1 MIKNIYFSL
10 FVFCF
15 VAFSV
20 SSGYAQE
27 KLPNIVIILADD
39 LGYGSTGIY
48 GANTSVL
55 ETPAIDKLAKDGRKF
70 MNAYTPSSVCSPTR
84 YGLLTGQ
91 YQWQEGKRY
100 GVSGVKSAL
109 TLNLERPT
117 IASRLKA
124 LGYNTAAIGKWHL
137 GYQSKN
143 PTDYTKPLTPGPLD
157 LGFDYHW
164 GVPSNNGDISG
175 IWVENNHTYG
185 LVDSMDDLPPQQR
198 QPKVNWK
205 GKPMIGIPAPYR
217 ANTETT
223 SILNRRIDEWID
235 SQSADK
241 PFFLYYPMPAIHAPI
256 TPSQPFVGASNGGV
270 YSDYIMELDA
280 SVGSVLDAL
289 ERNNFTDDT
298 IVIFTSDNGGHP
310 AGAKDAIDAG
320 LKINGDFRGTKL
332 TVFDGGF
339 RVPFIVKW
347 PDRIKTGSTS
357 KELVNLVDIYA
368 TVLDVVN
375 QDMQDPLDEA
385 GDSYS
390 FYPALFGAPEKPIR
404 DNMIYTSFEGIVAFQ
419 VGDWKYIEGIIAD
432 PNPPFIKGNNHPRRL
447 AEAHEQLYNLKVDP
461 NETNDL
467 IDVNVEKV
475 KEMKQLLKKIRSQ
488 KYSRQ

>member
-1 MIKNIYFSL
+1 MVKDIFSR
-10 FVFCF
+10 FFIFCILMLS
-15 VAFSV
+15 ASE
-20 SSGYAQE
+20 SYSQE

-39 LGYGSTGIY
+39 LGYESSGAY
-48 GANTSVL
+48 GCDTNVL
-55 ETPAIDKLAKDGRKF
+55 KTHAIDKLALEGRKF
-70 MNAYTPSSVCSPTR
+70 TNAYTPSSVCSPTR

-91 YQWQEGKRY
+91 YQWRDGKKY

-109 TLNLERPT
+109 SIDTERST

-143 PTDYTKPLTPGPLD
+143 PTNYTRPLTPGPLD

-164 GVPSNNGDISG
+164 GVPSNNGDLSG
-175 IWVENNHTYG
+175 IWVENDHTYG

-198 QPKVNWK
+198 QPKTNWK
-205 GKPMIGIPAPYR
+205 GKPMMGIPAPYR

-223 SILNRRIDEWID
+223 STLNKRIDEWMD
-235 SQSADK
+235 AQSEEK
-241 PFFLYYPMPAIHAPI
+241 PFFLYYPMPAIHAPL
-256 TPSQPFVGASNGGV
+256 TPSKSFVGASNGGV

-280 SVGSVLDAL
+280 SVGSVLKAL
-289 ERNNFTDDT
+289 ERNNFTDNT

-332 TVFDGGF
+332 SVFDGGF

-347 PDRIKTGSTS
+347 PDRIEPESTS
-357 KELVNLVDIYA
+357 NELVNLVDIYA
-368 TVLDVVN
+368 TILEIVN
-375 QDMQDPLDEA
+375 QDMQDPKVEA

-390 FYPALFGAPEKPIR
+390 FYPALFGAPAKPIR
-404 DNMIYTSFEGIVAFQ
+404 DHMIYTSFEGIVAFQ
-419 VGDWKYIEGIIAD
+419 VDGWKYIEGIIAD
-432 PNPPFIKGNNHPRRL
+432 PNPPFIKGKNHPRRL
-447 AEAHEQLYNLKVDP
+447 AEAHEQLYNLKIDP

-467 IDVNVEKV
+467 INDSVEKV
-475 KEMKQLLKKIRSQ
+475 VEMKQLLKKIRNQ
-488 KYSRQ
+488 KYSR